1 MPKKNNKRKKTK
13 ALNFFKWLIVVVE
26 AHGLF
31 CVTMSYILAWMD
43 KVNVVETVSS
53 TIVTEIVAP
62 IITYGIT
69 RVIENIFEKNK
80 LSFST
85 PLKNLNDD
93 EVQG

>member
-1 MPKKNNKRKKTK
+1 MRKKNNKRKKTK
-13 ALNFFKWLIVVVE
+13 SLNFFKWLIVIVE

-31 CVTMSYILAWMD
+31 CVTMSYALAWMD

-53 TIVTEIVAP
+53 TIITEIVAP
-62 IITYGIT
+62 IVTYGVT

-85 PLKNLNDD
+85 PLKSIKDD
-93 EVQG
+93 EVSG